1 MNSPRNNIRALIVD
15 DEKPARHLIAQ
26 LLVDYPDVDVVGE
39 CADGREAVAAI
50 RATQP
55 DLIFLDIRMP
65 QMDGFAVLEELD
77 LPNPP
82 VVIFVT
88 AYDEY
93 AVKAFEFHALDYL
106 LKPFRR
112 ERLTAAIGRA
122 RQTLSSPQRQL
133 LRPRLRALLEYWR
146 HDQPLPEA
154 DSRYL
159 QRIFVKTGGQSLSID
174 VPAID
179 WVRSVDHF
187 VEIHSHGK
195 SHLLYSTISA
205 LELKLDPEKFLRI
218 HRTTIINLTA
228 VREFR
233 LEDSGACVAVI
244 KDGSEHR
251 VSRNRRELLRDR
263 VKTL

>member
-1 MNSPRNNIRALIVD
+1 MSSSRSKIRVLLVD
-15 DEKPARHLIAQ
+15 DEKPARALLQQ
-26 LLVDYPDVDVVGE
+26 LLADHPDLEVVGE
-39 CADGREAVAAI
+39 CADGAEAVAAV

-65 QMDGFAVLEELD
+65 QKSGFEVLEEID
-77 LPNPP
+77 QANPP

-93 AVKAFEFHALDYL
+93 AVKAFEYHALDYL

-112 ERLTAAIGRA
+112 ERLTAAIERA
-122 RQTLSSPQRQL
+122 RQILSSPQRQL
-133 LRPRLRALLEYWR
+133 LKPRLKSLLEFWR
-146 HDQPLPEA
+146 HELPASAE
-154 DSRYL
+154 SRYL
-159 QRIFVKTGGQSLSID
+159 QRIFVKTGRQSVTIEAG
-174 VPAID
+174 AID

-205 LELKLDPEKFLRI
+205 IEQKLDPERFLRI
-218 HRTTIINLTA
+218 HRTTIINLAA

-233 LEDSGACVAVI
+233 LDDSGACVAVI
-244 KDGSEHR
+244 RDGTEHR

-263 VKTL
+263 VRI